1 MYLYS
6 TDYSFMADYA
16 NSVVAAAKA
25 DGASSAEIAKMQA
38 DMAGFAKSYENPVYR
53 FLITLSEI
61 APVAILVTLLSAA
74 LLRNRRFLPA
84 RTVG

>member
-1 MYLYS
+1 
-6 TDYSFMADYA
+6 
-16 NSVVAAAKA
+16 
-25 DGASSAEIAKMQA
+25 MQA